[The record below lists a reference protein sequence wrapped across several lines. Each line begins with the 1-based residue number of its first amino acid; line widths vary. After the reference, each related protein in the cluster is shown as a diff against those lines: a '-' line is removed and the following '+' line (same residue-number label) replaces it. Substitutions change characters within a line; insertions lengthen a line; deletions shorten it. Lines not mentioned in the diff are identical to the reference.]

1 MLQIGIMLLIAA
13 AAFWGLH
20 LYLAIAVRVVLAL
33 LVAASSATRRIMA
46 AGC

>member
-1 MLQIGIMLLIAA
+1 MLQIGITLLIAA
-13 AAFWGLH
+13 ATFWWLH
-20 LYLAIAVRVVLAL
+20 LYLAIAVGMVIAL